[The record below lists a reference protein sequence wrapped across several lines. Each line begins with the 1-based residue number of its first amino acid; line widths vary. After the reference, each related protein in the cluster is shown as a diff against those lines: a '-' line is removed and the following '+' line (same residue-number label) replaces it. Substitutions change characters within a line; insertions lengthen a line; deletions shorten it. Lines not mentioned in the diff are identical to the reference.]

1 MPILL
6 RQEKQALFRSP
17 DCPASQPWG
26 GLEPSWGQEGQGSN
40 RGRGEGT
47 WARVVPGKWPQ
58 GEPPPADTPRREG
71 CKKKKTKKLLLPF
84 CLPSPSARPMAPP
97 DCLRVGC
104 APSKWLPSSSAEPR
118 GAWDAGHWGLG
129 RAGGGRRSF
138 RLWFVCGLC
147 SGRGAGSQSQADG
160 GSWLRVMEG
169 RMGQRKPNQGEL
181 REGLGKGRS
190 ENLVISSPQEGG
202 AKAWWRPLQDAPPF
216 TGRKGSSWRG
226 AGIFRCISRGGHKRA
241 RVARGKEE
249 EALRPVEA
257 RGGQSPKIQ
266 PSAAPVLGGG

>member
-1 MPILL
+1 MG
-6 RQEKQALFRSP
+6 AGGTGV
-17 DCPASQPWG
+17 QP
-26 GLEPSWGQEGQGSN
+26 
-40 RGRGEGT
+40 RKGRGHLGT
-47 WARVVPGKWPQ
+47 RGPRKVAPG
-58 GEPPPADTPRREG
+58 GTPPPQTPLAVKDV
-71 CKKKKTKKLLLPF
+71 KKKKKKLLLPF

-147 SGRGAGSQSQADG
+147 SGRGAGSQSQAVG

-257 RGGQSPKIQ
+257 RGGQSLKIQ